1 MFNAIRTM
9 IVTFCAAFTDF
20 FEAVGKGSKSLNAL
34 ADRGLQESEMVRD
47 RGKIKNAKELAEIDK
62 QLKRIGTTRKSSATR
77 KTSAKKKT

>member
-1 MFNAIRTM
+1 M
-9 IVTFCAAFTDF
+9 IVVLCTSISDF

-62 QLKRIGTTRKSSATR
+62 QLKRIGTTRKSPAR

>member
-9 IVTFCAAFTDF
+9 IVVFCTALTDL

-62 QLKRIGTTRKSSATR
+62 QLKRIGTTRKSPAR

>member
-9 IVTFCAAFTDF
+9 IVVFCTALTDL

-47 RGKIKNAKELAEIDK
+47 RGKIKNAKEFAEISK
-62 QLKRIGTTRKSSATR
+62 KLKNV
-77 KTSAKKKT
+77 